1 MALDKSYE
9 APLRV
14 ETYENRNVPS
24 KTYILNS
31 VKVEDNWI
39 VKSIDCKNRLD
50 RSATR
55 FEVLSAAFNL
65 DLDLSLFSVGGL
77 MNRPTVS
84 VDSFKSTK

>member
-14 ETYENRNVPS
+14 ETYENQIPVPS

-31 VKVEDNWI
+31 VKKVEDNWI

-55 FEVLSAAFNL
+55 FEVLSAALGWIWIYLF
-65 DLDLSLFSVGGL
+65 FSVGGL

-84 VDSFKSTK
+84 